1 MVAVSKGSKTDLTD
15 VRYDIGLGA
24 GAAGVADLMVVL
36 LADNGRVRSDDDFV
50 FFNNPKAPGIQLTSD
65 TSAVVVLSEVP
76 ADVQRVLVAAST
88 EAQGRRFGDV
98 QGVGVEVRGP
108 GQALEFAP
116 PGLTTETVL
125 QVVALYRRG
134 DGWRLDAIGQGYQDG
149 LAAFATDHGISVDDP
164 GDQPAPE
171 PASTSALWL
180 WSVRSLS
187 RRCRS
192 HSPKIR
198 PPRVPGSTCGNHRAI
213 RTGCSPSVWNG
224 MGAVRPMTGTAR

>member
-171 PASTSALWL
+171 PRAP
-180 WSVRSLS
+180 
-187 RRCRS
+187 RRC
-192 HSPKIR
+192 
-198 PPRVPGSTCGNHRAI
+198 GCGASDLFREGAGLTHQRFAHQSARIDLRKSQGDPNWVL
-213 RTGCSPSVWNG
+213 TVGLEWD
-224 MGAVRPMTGTAR
+224 GAVRPMTGTAR

>member
-171 PASTSALWL
+171 PASTSAPVAVERPI
-180 WSVRSLS
+180 SFEKVQVSLTKD
-187 RRCRS
+187 
-192 HSPKIR
+192 SPT
-198 PPRVPGSTCGNHRAI
+198 RVPGSTCGNHRAI

-224 MGAVRPMTGTAR
+224 MARCDL